1 MKSYQDIIRKI
12 IYINPSILDAPD
24 RHGRSPLHCFLDG
37 IRGYKAILE
46 VDAIC
51 EIVKI
56 LKTDQNVD
64 AVDHDGQ
71 TALHILLTILPLFN
85 KESDEKSHNTISKLV
100 RLLKSEKNVGFQ
112 NSDGETVLHLLAR
125 TIFLFPKTKG
135 QLIKAITILST
146 NTNVNAL
153 DSDGV
158 APYCWILCA
167 KSECQEEMEKSLMAK
182 LDVLFTKLIS
192 DTALVQQQKGIEFI
206 RWVKL
211 ADKIIIKTA

>member
-1 MKSYQDIIRKI
+1 MKPYQDVIRKI
-12 IYINPSILDAPD
+12 IDINPSILDAPD
-24 RHGRSPLHCFLDG
+24 RHGRSPLHSLLDG

-51 EIVKI
+51 ELVEI
-56 LKTDQNVD
+56 LKTAQNVD

-85 KESDEKSHNTISKLV
+85 KKSHNTFCRLV
-100 RLLKSEKNVGFQ
+100 RLLKSEKNVNIQ

-125 TIFLFPKTKG
+125 TIFLFPNTKG
-135 QLIKAITILST
+135 QLIEAITILLT
-146 NTNVNAL
+146 NTNVHAL

-167 KSECQEEMEKSLMAK
+167 KSDCQEKREKSLLAK
-182 LDVLFTKLIS
+182 IDVLFTKHITNTDL
-192 DTALVQQQKGIEFI
+192 AQQHKGIEFI

-211 ADKIIIKTA
+211 ANKMISKIM